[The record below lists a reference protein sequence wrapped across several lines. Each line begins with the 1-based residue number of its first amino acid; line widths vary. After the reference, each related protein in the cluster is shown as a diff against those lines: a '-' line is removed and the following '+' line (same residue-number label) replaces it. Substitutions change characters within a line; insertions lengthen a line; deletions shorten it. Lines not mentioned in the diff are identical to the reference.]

1 MANECNLDKKEI
13 RDIKYLNKDFGRFRS
28 DLIDYAKS
36 YFPETYND
44 FNESSPGMMFIEM
57 ASYVGDVL
65 SYYVDDQLKE
75 SLLMHAEERAN
86 VVDIARALGYKTKP
100 SVPSLAEL
108 SVYQIVPATFST
120 APGNVT
126 PDMRYAMEISE
137 GMTVTTGEYE
147 FITQDTVDFKAS
159 SSAYPTEIS
168 VYQID
173 DISGEPT
180 YYLLKKE
187 VSAMAG
193 KLETEDFV
201 FTVPKKF
208 DKITL
213 GANDVVSVIDV
224 RDSDNNRW
232 NEVAYLAQDNIF
244 EDVANNWT
252 ADPSM
257 SAYNYDAPYILKLRR
272 TGRRF
277 TTHVKANNLTQLW
290 FGAGISTQPDEFIVP
305 NPENV
310 GLGLPYG
317 NTVQNYM
324 NGTTYVDIAFDPANT
339 MFTRQ
344 YGEAPKSTTL
354 TVKYIAGGG
363 IKSNVAAR
371 TIDTIIDKTAW
382 LDEDGLPPAT
392 VTTVKDSLAI
402 INLKPAIGGR
412 SAETTDEIKYNALAH
427 FASQNRAVTREDYI
441 ARVYAMPGK
450 YGSIAKAYL
459 DKDEQYFVQTVGTH
473 EIKNPLAI
481 NLYTLA
487 FDDNKNYTPLTALAK
502 QNLQT
507 YLSQYRMLTD
517 AINIKNAHI
526 INIGIDFNILP
537 RPGYQNKDILLR
549 CIARLK
555 CIFDPDNWSINEPIM
570 LPKIATEL
578 DKVEGVQTVKNLR
591 IFNLFDTTSGYSGN
605 VYDIKS
611 ATRDGIVYPSIDPSI
626 FEIKN
631 LDTDI
636 KGRIVGY

>member
-1 MANECNLDKKEI
+1 MANECNIDKKQI
-13 RDIKYLNKDFGRFRS
+13 RDIKYLNKDFGSFRN
-28 DLIDYAKS
+28 DLINYAKS

-86 VVDIARALGYKTKP
+86 VVDLARALGYKTKP
-100 SVPSLAEL
+100 SIPSLVEL
-108 SVYQIVPATFST
+108 SVYQIVPAKY
-120 APGNVT
+120 PGGGLVS
-126 PDMRYAMEISE
+126 PDMRYAMEVAE
-137 GMTVTTGEYE
+137 GMSVTAGGSE
-147 FITQDTVDFKAS
+147 FITQDKVDFKAS
-159 SSAYPTEIS
+159 SSANPTEIS

-173 DISGEPT
+173 DTTGEPT

-193 KLETEDFV
+193 KLETET
-201 FTVPKKF
+201 FTFGQAKKF

-213 GANDVVSVIDV
+213 QPDNVVAIIDV
-224 RDSDNNRW
+224 KDSDLTKWR
-232 NEVAYLAQDNIF
+232 EVEYLAQDNIF
-244 EDVANNWT
+244 EDVINKWGS
-252 ADPSM
+252 DPSM

-272 TGRRF
+272 TAKRF
-277 TTHVKANNLTQLW
+277 TTHVKADNKTQLW
-290 FGAGISTQPDEFIVP
+290 FGAGISSQPDELIVP
-305 NPENV
+305 NPSNV
-310 GLGLPYG
+310 GMGLPYG
-317 NTVQNYM
+317 NTTQNYM
-324 NGTTYVDIAFDPANT
+324 NGTTYVDVAFDPANT

-344 YGEAPKSTTL
+344 YGEAPRDTTL

-363 IKSNVAAR
+363 ITSNVAAR
-371 TIDTIIDKTAW
+371 TVDTIIESSVF
-382 LDEDGLPPAT
+382 LDEDGLPSST
-392 VTTVKDSLAI
+392 VQTVKDSLAV
-402 INLKPAIGGR
+402 INLKPAVGGR
-412 SAETTDEIKYNALAH
+412 SAETTDDIKYNALAH

-441 ARVYAMPGK
+441 ARVYAMPAK
-450 YGSIAKAYL
+450 YGSVAKAYL
-459 DKDEQYFVQTVGTH
+459 DKDEQYWIQTVGTH

-487 FDDNKNYTPLTALAK
+487 YDDNKNYVPLTPLAK

-526 INIGIDFNILP
+526 INIGVDFSVVP
-537 RPGYQNKDILLR
+537 RPGYQNKDVLLR
-549 CIARLK
+549 CIKKLR
-555 CIFDPDNWSINEPIM
+555 CIFDPDNWSINEPII

-591 IFNLFDTTSGYSGN
+591 VFNLFDKESGYSGN
-605 VYDIKS
+605 IYDIKG
-611 ATRDGIVYPSIDPSI
+611 ATREGVIYPSMDPSI
-626 FEIKN
+626 FEVKN
-631 LDTDI
+631 LDSDI